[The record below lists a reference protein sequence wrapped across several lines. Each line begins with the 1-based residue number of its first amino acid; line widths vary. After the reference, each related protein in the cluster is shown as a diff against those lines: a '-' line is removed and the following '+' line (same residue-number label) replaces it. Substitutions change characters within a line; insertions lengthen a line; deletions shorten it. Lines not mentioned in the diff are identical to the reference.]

1 MKNQRAILW
10 LVAFAL
16 LLGTLFFLE
25 LANGSVRIPFADVA
39 SILSGGQAQK
49 ATWATIIFQ
58 FRLPR
63 AITALFAG
71 AALAVSGLSLQALFR
86 NPLAGPFVLGISSG
100 ASLGVALVVL
110 SAGAGQWLNL
120 AGSLS
125 SVAAASLGAA
135 LTLGFVLLGSRRV
148 QGMATLLLFGLMIG
162 YVTGALVNLLVY
174 FSAPEQV
181 QAYVLWT
188 IGSFA
193 GVSLE
198 QLQVLVPVLSLG
210 LVASLFLSKPLNLLL
225 LGEEQARTLGLRIKA
240 TRLGIIVSTA
250 LLAGGVTAFCGPV
263 AFLDLA
269 VPHLCRGLLRT
280 ADHRWLMPAAALL
293 GAVLALFA
301 DLLAQLPGSLIL
313 PLNTVTALIGAP
325 VVVFV
330 IFRHQRA

>member
-10 LVAFAL
+10 LTAFAL
-16 LLGTLFFLE
+16 SLGLLFFLE
-25 LANGSVRIPFADVA
+25 LANGSVHIPFPDVA
-39 SILSGGQAQK
+39 TILAGGQVQK
-49 ATWATIIFQ
+49 ATWTTIVLQ

-86 NPLAGPFVLGISSG
+86 NPLAGPYVLGISSG

-110 SAGAGQWLNL
+110 SAGAGQWLNV

-125 SVAAASLGAA
+125 SVVAASFGAA
-135 LTLGFVLLGSRRV
+135 FTLGFVLLGSRRV

-193 GVSLE
+193 GVSME
-198 QLQVLVPVLSLG
+198 QLQVLVPALSIG
-210 LVASLFLSKPLNLLL
+210 LVASFFLSKPLNLLL
-225 LGEEQARTLGLRIKA
+225 LGEEQARTLGLRIRA
-240 TRLGIIVSTA
+240 TRLGIIVTTA

-280 ADHRWLMPAAALL
+280 ADHRLLMPAAALL
-293 GAVLALFA
+293 GATLALFA
-301 DLLAQLPGSLIL
+301 DLLAQLPGTVIL

-330 IFRHQRA
+330 IFRNQRV